1 MTAELLDP
9 GGWQEFDTLCRNA
22 VGPLEVAAGLEA
34 AGLSDRLVRQ
44 RYGYA
49 DVFALGERM
58 YADTE
63 RRPDTP
69 PPPDPPWRPRPGR
82 HLLRGALFALPGLCV
97 LGGAPAL
104 GGGGPWRLLLALG
117 LPASWGVAQCLAA
130 LGYTRPFANAGL
142 LRWGLLA
149 GTVLAVLAALAGVLA
164 LPAGRPLVLFTAAQA
179 EYLLAA
185 TVLLVREGE
194 WWLVTALVP
203 AAGAGGLALAG
214 PLPPGAAL
222 AGAGVSLAA
231 VAVLAWVRTRGAR
244 PSRPTRREW
253 RIAVPHG
260 LAGTLAGGLVGF
272 GAVAGG
278 RDAAGFAMAALPLS
292 VSMGPAEW
300 LLVAYRRRTATLLH
314 ATTRLPDFARRA
326 RRALLAALC
335 AYLATLAGLEAG
347 LAALG
352 GELGVLAVAG
362 QVLLGGLLFV
372 ALGLLATGQ
381 TRTVMAVMS
390 AALSGEHTFV
400 ADRWPA
406 DLAQVAA
413 VGGACGL
420 LLGYGL
426 RAFGRPTTHE

>member
-1 MTAELLDP
+1 VTAELLDQ
-9 GGWQEFDTLCRNA
+9 GCWEEFDTLCRNA

-49 DVFALGERM
+49 DVFALGERL

-63 RRPDTP
+63 RRPDIP

-82 HLLRGALFALPGLCV
+82 HVLRGTLFALPGLCV
-97 LGGAPAL
+97 LAGAPAL
-104 GGGGPWRLLLALG
+104 GGAASPLLLAVG
-117 LPASWGVAQCLAA
+117 LPVSWGVAQCLAA
-130 LGYTRPFANAGL
+130 LGYTRPANAGL

-149 GTVLAVLAALAGVLA
+149 GSVLAGLAALAGLLV
-164 LPAGRPLVLFTAAQA
+164 LPASRPLVLFTAAQA
-179 EYLLAA
+179 EYLLVA
-185 TVLLVREGE
+185 TVLLLRDGE
-194 WWLVTALVP
+194 WWLAAALGP

-214 PLPPGAAL
+214 LLPPGGAL

-231 VAVLAWVRTRGAR
+231 VAVLAAVRTRGEP
-244 PSRPTRREW
+244 PSRPTRREL

-260 LAGTLAGGLVGF
+260 LTGMLAGGLVGF

-326 RRALLAALC
+326 RRALFAALC

-347 LAALG
+347 LTAVG
-352 GELGVLAVAG
+352 GELGLLAVTG

-372 ALGLLATGQ
+372 ALALLATGQ
-381 TRTVMAVMS
+381 TRTVAAVMS
-390 AALSGEHTFV
+390 AALSGEHTFA

-426 RAFGRPTTHE
+426 RAFGRPTTHQ